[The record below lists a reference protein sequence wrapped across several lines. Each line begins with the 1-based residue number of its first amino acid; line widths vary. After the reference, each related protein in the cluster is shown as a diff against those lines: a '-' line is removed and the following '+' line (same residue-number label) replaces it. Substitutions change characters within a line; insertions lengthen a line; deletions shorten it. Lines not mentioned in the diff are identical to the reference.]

1 MQHRAARCSQL
12 HLHFNYGKKLTLSF
26 FCENSNDIAMC
37 CCQLQCLKLYN
48 GHGFQ
53 FQFLSDL
60 YIWCDVVGNVFL
72 VTTYDLVQYY

>member
-1 MQHRAARCSQL
+1 
-12 HLHFNYGKKLTLSF
+12 
-26 FCENSNDIAMC
+26 MC